1 MFQFEIL
8 NGSHTRLL
16 RFPLRNLLM
25 VQEVTKDSAIPV
37 EKADAQLLMIAG
49 EDDWNSDGVR

>member
-1 MFQFEIL
+1 MV

-25 VQEVTKDSAIPV
+25 VQEVTKESAIPV

>member
-1 MFQFEIL
+1 MV
-8 NGSHTRLL
+8 NGSHTQLL

-25 VQEVTKDSAIPV
+25 VQEVTKESAIPV
-37 EKADAQLLMIAG
+37 EKAEAQLLMIAG